1 MKAVVAERGQVTI
14 PITFREQLGLKKGTI
29 LNFELKGSALSIT
42 KEESNS
48 AIRQVYGCLKK
59 LNLNT
64 DAVMRQLRGEE

>member
-29 LNFELKGSALSIT
+29 LNFEIKGSSLSIT
-42 KEESNS
+42 KDEPNN

-64 DAVMRQLRGEE
+64 DAVMRQLRGEK